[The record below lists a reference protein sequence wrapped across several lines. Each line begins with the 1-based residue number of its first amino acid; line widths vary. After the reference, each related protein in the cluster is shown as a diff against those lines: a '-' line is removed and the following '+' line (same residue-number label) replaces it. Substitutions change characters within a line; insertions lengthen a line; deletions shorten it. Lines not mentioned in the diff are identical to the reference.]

1 MGVKKVFSSHIEQV
15 GYEPATQSLTVIFKN
30 GKTATYTGV
39 PPDVASNVVDAPS
52 VGSALHQFVRGKYD
66 HSYEGDEKD
75 A

>member
-1 MGVKKVFSSHIEQV
+1 MKKVFSSHINEI

-66 HSYEGDEKD
+66 HSYEDSEDEK
-75 A
+75 